1 MKNNGDET
9 ERRNAFALVAWLNKG
24 GAPGRYSMD
33 IERDRRIVR
42 IRSSTVYHASASLP
56 AHADHAAISGSRAEA
71 GNEMAASNLL
81 NLGYR
86 REWIRL
92 SNAAGSALETPP
104 VQPWR

>member
-1 MKNNGDET
+1 MKSHGDET
-9 ERRNAFALVAWLNKG
+9 ERRNASALGEWENKG

-56 AHADHAAISGSRAEA
+56 AHADHDAISGSRAEA
-71 GNEMAASNLL
+71 GNEMVAFNLL
-81 NLGYR
+81 NIRYR

-92 SNAAGSALETPP
+92 SNAAGSALENSP